1 MRTSLLALGVALL
14 LPGAAAAQNQSL
26 EIQKLGDG
34 VYAAIRSEFRMDPIE
49 GNSLL
54 VVTSEGVVV
63 FDTGRSPDT
72 ARRMIAEIRKLTTQP
87 VRYVVNSHWHDDH
100 VFGNQAYE
108 EAFPGVQFVAHRE
121 TRADMISQSIPSLKT
136 SGVEYWTKMMTG
148 FEARLAKGVTS
159 DGKPLT
165 DAQKTRLAEQAR
177 TIREYLP
184 KFAGQ
189 RIVLPTVLVHDALTL
204 HLGGQEI
211 RVLHLGLGNTRGDLV
226 IHLPRERLVAT
237 GDLLVH
243 PVPFAYGSFP
253 AEWVGTLKAL
263 RALDATAIVPGH
275 GPLMRDTAYLDLV
288 IELLESLVAQVGDAV
303 RRGQSL
309 EDTRKAVDVTRFRER
324 MSEGDSLRSA
334 QFGDSIVRVAVESA
348 YKAATAA
355 PRRGPAAG
363 SDLDSCVH
371 PAAARIP

>member
-1 MRTSLLALGVALL
+1 MKTSLLACAAVLL
-14 LPGAAAAQNQSL
+14 LPCAAAAQNQSL

-54 VVTSEGVVV
+54 IVTGEGVVV

-108 EAFPGVQFVAHRE
+108 EAFPGVQFIAHRA

-136 SGVEYWTKMMTG
+136 HGVDYWNKMMAG
-148 FEARLAKGVTS
+148 FEDRLAKGVTS

-165 DAQKTRLAEQAR
+165 DAQKTRLTDQIR

-184 KFAGQ
+184 KFAEQ
-189 RIVLPTVLVHDALTL
+189 RIVLPAVVVDDTLTL

-211 RVLHLGLGNTRGDLV
+211 RLLHPGLGNTRGDLGLY
-226 IHLPRERLVAT
+226 LPRERILAT

-243 PVPFAYGSFP
+243 PIPFAYGSFP
-253 AEWVGTLKAL
+253 AEWIGTLKTL
-263 RALDATAIVPGH
+263 RALDTTAIVPGH
-275 GPLMRDTAYLDLV
+275 GPVMRDTAYMDLV
-288 IELLESLVAQVGDAV
+288 IELLESLVEQVGDAV
-303 RRGQSL
+303 RRGLSL
-309 EDTRKAVDVTRFRER
+309 EDTRKAVDLTRFRER
-324 MSEGDSLRSA
+324 LSDGDSLRSA
-334 QFGDSIVRVAVESA
+334 QFGDSLVRVAVESA
-348 YKAATAA
+348 YKAAAA
-355 PRRGPAAG
+355 AQRRGQ
-363 SDLDSCVH
+363 
-371 PAAARIP
+371 I